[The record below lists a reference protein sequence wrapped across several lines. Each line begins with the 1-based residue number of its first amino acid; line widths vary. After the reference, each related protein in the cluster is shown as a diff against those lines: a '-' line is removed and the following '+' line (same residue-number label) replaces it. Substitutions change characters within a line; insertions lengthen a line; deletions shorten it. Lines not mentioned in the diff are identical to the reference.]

1 MIEDNEEFNWEAF
14 KPLYAEI
21 MAQLVANPQ
30 FNTFFVT
37 HYTLDIIVDDDTQM
51 INVAVRTI
59 AKEETAQRILA
70 LKAAQ
75 EEDNPLIITPSL
87 YTG

>member
-1 MIEDNEEFNWEAF
+1 MSEDNEDFNWESF

-21 MAQLVANPQ
+21 FSQLVANPQ

-37 HYTLDIIVDDDTQM
+37 HYNLDLEIDDEKQV

-75 EEDNPLIITPSL
+75 EEESPLIVTPSL